1 MFINVCTWFYLRT
14 YGNVQCS
21 HSAVKEKVCTA

>member
-14 YGNVQCS
+14 NGNVQCS
-21 HSAVKEKVCTA
+21 LPAVKEKVRAA